1 MDGLVTFFY
10 DDRKVVSDDPL
21 KEVVQD
27 YFQGEVVSETLLFRC
42 VDQLKHHSEGFYPSL
57 CSLLF
62 LRKFA
67 AIQNEKLD
75 FEFNVLI
82 DRGKRELFGKSLP
95 LQRGYLALAWF
106 LFTGGKTEMFDFK
119 QLEKGS
125 VLSRKPSPSLL
136 ENAELG
142 LLACYLGKEWREEE
156 LMGKGVKICEFFKL
170 LTSHDGTLFPGL
182 WIPEE
187 GYQKVLL
194 QTIDLLIHPDAQIE
208 IPFLRLMKEAFGG
221 DLYPSPKCQRLLMD
235 RSLGFLKYEWN
246 DFSLVSSLAGNKTGL
261 ASMQKK
267 GISIVSMGPHFIPL
281 ADSDSYGIFRPS
293 NGSQEGFK
301 DLSIE
306 CVEGKGKIEGWTR
319 MISADEGGISQ
330 SWLYAQLVAKEA
342 VLNLTIRKSHETEKE
357 LYFVFFVA
365 ADLAQLNEGAHFFP
379 KALSRFEGATQKV
392 LFEKEGDFLE
402 IIPDF
407 KGEMK
412 LIPLAGG
419 THFWSANFLV
429 AFSIPK
435 KLAAYSWTVK

>member
-1 MDGLVTFFY
+1 MDGLVTFSY
-10 DDRKVVSDDPL
+10 DDRKVISDDPL

-27 YFQGEVVSETLLFRC
+27 YFQEEVVSETLLFRC
-42 VDQLKHHSEGFYPSL
+42 VDHLKQNHEDFYPSL
-57 CSLLF
+57 CSLLL

-75 FEFNVLI
+75 LEFRALI
-82 DRGKRELFGKSLP
+82 DLGKRKFFGKSHT

-106 LFTGGKTEMFDFK
+106 LFNGQKTETFDFK
-119 QLEKGS
+119 QLEKGG
-125 VLSRKPSPSLL
+125 VLLREPSPSLL

-142 LLACYLGKEWREEE
+142 LISCYLGKEWEEEE
-156 LMGKGVKICEFFKL
+156 LLGKGVKICEFFEL

-194 QTIDLLIHPDAQIE
+194 QTVDLLIHPDAPIE
-208 IPFLRLMKEAFGG
+208 IPFLRLMKEALSGSFFASSKRQ
-221 DLYPSPKCQRLLMD
+221 PLLMD

-301 DLSIE
+301 DLSVE
-306 CVEGKGKIEGWTR
+306 CVEGKGKIEGWIR
-319 MISADEGGISQ
+319 MISPDEGGISQ
-330 SWLYAQLVAKEA
+330 SWLYAQLAIKEDL
-342 VLNLTIRKSHETEKE
+342 LNLTVRKSHDTENE
-357 LYFVFFVA
+357 LFFVFFVA
-365 ADLAQLNEGAHFFP
+365 ADLAQLDEGATFFP
-379 KALSRFEGATQKV
+379 KALNRFEGASQKV
-392 LFEKEGDFLE
+392 LFEKGEHFLE

-407 KGEMK
+407 EGEMK

-435 KLAAYSWTVK
+435 KLASYSWTVK